1 MKFFADECFF
11 IAAIKTLRDTGYQI
25 DSILERNLSGL
36 CDEKIIRLCIK
47 ENRILITFDNDFG
60 NIFRF
65 PIGSNPGIILIK
77 IKPPSIEN
85 STPPILSFLKMNE
98 PEIFYKGLTIITKT
112 KIRICKKG
120 TPTVTIES

>member
-11 IAAIKTLRDTGYQI
+11 IATIKSLRNAGYEV

-36 CDEKIIRLCIK
+36 CDEKIIKLCIK
-47 ENRILITFDNDFG
+47 ENRILLTFDNDFS

-77 IKPPSIEN
+77 IKPPTIEN
-85 STPPILSFLKMNE
+85 STPAIISFLKRNK
-98 PEIFYKGLTIITKT
+98 PEIFSKALTIITKT

-120 TPTVTIES
+120 SSTVSFKR